1 MPCHMKLSTF
11 MAKPASMKKAM
22 AIYAAF
28 SLKGILLLDTYN
40 TIKNSTPVPQ

>member
-11 MAKPASMKKAM
+11 MANPASMKKAM

-28 SLKGILLLDTYN
+28 SLKGILLLDAYSTA
-40 TIKNSTPVPQ
+40 KNITPVPQ